1 MPDCLHDRLGRCHF
15 RPIAT
20 REHPGQRDHLTLPF
34 HTKHIKIIMQPRP
47 LARQLPLHLLLVIAA
62 KPPRNPQGSP
72 GRHIQ
77 GRQGHDPQLAEA
89 GLHPQLLVGFDELS

>member
-1 MPDCLHDRLGRCHF
+1 MTALVVVTFVPSQHESILG
-15 RPIAT
+15 
-20 REHPGQRDHLTLPF
+20 TLPF

-47 LARQLPLHLLLVIAA
+47 LARQLPLNLLLVIAA
-62 KPPRNPQGSP
+62 QPPRDPQGSP

-89 GLHPQLLVGFDELS
+89 GHHLQLLVGFDELSEHV

>member
-1 MPDCLHDRLGRCHF
+1 MTALVVVTFVPSQHESILGKE
-15 RPIAT
+15 T
-20 REHPGQRDHLTLPF
+20 HLTLPF

-47 LARQLPLHLLLVIAA
+47 LARQLPLHLLLVIPAQ
-62 KPPRNPQGSP
+62 PSRDPQGSP

-89 GLHPQLLVGFDELS
+89 GHHLQLLVGFDELS